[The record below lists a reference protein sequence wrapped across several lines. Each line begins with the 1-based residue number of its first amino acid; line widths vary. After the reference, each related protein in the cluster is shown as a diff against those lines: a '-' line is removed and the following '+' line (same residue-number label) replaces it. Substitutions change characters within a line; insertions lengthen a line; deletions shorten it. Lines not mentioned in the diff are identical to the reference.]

1 MTNALGLISDKA
13 ELLVAAS
20 IGDLE
25 DCKSNKPTTCRRM
38 YDVEIEADDRC
49 SLLRG
54 VEPLD
59 IERIHQN
66 HSRVIQGEE

>member
-1 MTNALGLISDKA
+1 
-13 ELLVAAS
+13 
-20 IGDLE
+20 
-25 DCKSNKPTTCRRM
+25 M